1 MVGVY
6 DSPPIGVRVETI
18 SHLFVLEMQLIQGD
32 ISSRKA
38 GIRDDSL
45 RLRFKER
52 WLLMS
57 RKVN

>member
-6 DSPPIGVRVETI
+6 DSPPIRVRVETI
-18 SHLFVLEMQLIQGD
+18 SHLFVLEMQLIQED